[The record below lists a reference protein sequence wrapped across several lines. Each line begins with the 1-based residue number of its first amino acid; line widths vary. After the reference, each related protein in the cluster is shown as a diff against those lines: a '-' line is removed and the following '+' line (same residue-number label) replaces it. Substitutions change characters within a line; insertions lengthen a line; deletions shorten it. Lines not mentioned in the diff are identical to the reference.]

1 MNLIKYIKKIIYII
15 PIIIFMLFINGC
27 SSKTIIDPYQYDDTN
42 YKTGNMTFTEN
53 VAKINVDWIVGDI
66 IIDKSETEEVIIR
79 EDIDVNINDS
89 LKMHYYLNNSL
100 LDIKFCGNLEKIN
113 YNFKIKKLYIYLP
126 SDFLGM
132 ININN
137 ISADITINNVTIYNL
152 NIKNVS
158 GDIDIE
164 KVLMD
169 KLDIDNTSGS
179 ILLFY
184 SSINYIEI
192 NSISGTIGLS
202 YDTKPIE
209 VAINSTSGG
218 ISIYISEK
226 ENIAFRFETVSG
238 SFKTNLQYTKNQNK
252 YTFNEGTLVLDIET
266 VSGYLKVLKK

>member
-1 MNLIKYIKKIIYII
+1 
-15 PIIIFMLFINGC
+15 
-27 SSKTIIDPYQYDDTN
+27 
-42 YKTGNMTFTEN
+42 MTFTEN

>member
-15 PIIIFMLFINGC
+15 PIIILMLFINGC

-79 EDIDVNINDS
+79 EDIDVNIDDS

-202 YDTKPIE
+202 YDTKPIQA
-209 VAINSTSGG
+209 AINSTSGG

-226 ENIAFRFETVSG
+226 ENIAFKFETVSG